1 MWSRGVSLVQFNQY
15 ANVIVFY
22 FFNNFNCHFK
32 SLFDNAEVV
41 LSLDYMLVGNW
52 IRRLSLPP
60 SYTVCKREMT
70 NAIAIK
76 S

>member
-1 MWSRGVSLVQFNQY
+1 MY
-15 ANVIVFY
+15 
-22 FFNNFNCHFK
+22 NNFNCNFK

-41 LSLDYMLVGNW
+41 WSLDYMLVGNW